1 MKELVVISPLNDWT
15 RRECQG
21 SGDPLMKAP
30 DPLRRMIG
38 LR

>member
-15 RRECQG
+15 CRECQG
-21 SGDPLMKAP
+21 SGDPMCS
-30 DPLRRMIG
+30 RRMIG